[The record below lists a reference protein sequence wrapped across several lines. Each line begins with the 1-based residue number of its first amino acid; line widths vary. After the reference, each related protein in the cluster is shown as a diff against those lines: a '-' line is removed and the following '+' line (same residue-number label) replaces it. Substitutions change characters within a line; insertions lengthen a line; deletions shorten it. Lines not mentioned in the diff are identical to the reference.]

1 MMSSILL
8 RFPVSD
14 GTSELDELSWLSKVT
29 FFERSQK
36 HGFSLINIALEIPQ
50 EQEIPFRSDPIHQSP
65 YNH

>member
-1 MMSSILL
+1 MGLQ
-8 RFPVSD
+8 
-14 GTSELDELSWLSKVT
+14 TELDELSWLSKVT